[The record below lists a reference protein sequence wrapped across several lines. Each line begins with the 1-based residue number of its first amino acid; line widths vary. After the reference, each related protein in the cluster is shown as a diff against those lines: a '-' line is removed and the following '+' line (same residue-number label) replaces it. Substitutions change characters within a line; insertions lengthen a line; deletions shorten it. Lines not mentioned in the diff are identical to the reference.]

1 MGYFARPKAR
11 PDYTFSHP
19 FYPMNGIRN
28 FLFAGLALGVVA
40 LGLLVHQ
47 QHALIRSLRQ
57 IGEPVATVAPASPVE
72 GARVDEISGARA
84 GVPEDWRTL
93 PTVSRVG
100 GQGADEHQDHART
113 ASLAALL
120 ENPQFLRAL
129 VSHQRT
135 MLDNRYAPLF
145 SQLQLSAEE
154 LDMLRGLLIEKQNS
168 ALDVMMVTSRG
179 AVPGAGAREVRRAT
193 QQAQGEIDAEIR
205 RTLGDDRYAV
215 FNAFE
220 ATLPQR
226 ATVAQLTQRLSYTD
240 TPLQPAQAEALVS
253 TLAES
258 GGGNE
263 SLPGVSVV
271 LSPEDRRAVPIVQST
286 AEASRITDEVVVR
299 SAEVLAPAQI
309 AALRQLQAEQ
319 SAAATMVRLAR
330 GTMPPSASGPASST
344 LLDGLD
350 IHLLLQ

>member
-1 MGYFARPKAR
+1 
-11 PDYTFSHP
+11 
-19 FYPMNGIRN
+19 
-28 FLFAGLALGVVA
+28 
-40 LGLLVHQ
+40 
-47 QHALIRSLRQ
+47 
-57 IGEPVATVAPASPVE
+57 
-72 GARVDEISGARA
+72 
-84 GVPEDWRTL
+84 
-93 PTVSRVG
+93 
-100 GQGADEHQDHART
+100 
-113 ASLAALL
+113 
-120 ENPQFLRAL
+120 
-129 VSHQRT
+129 
-135 MLDNRYAPLF
+135 
-145 SQLQLSAEE
+145 
-154 LDMLRGLLIEKQNS
+154 MLRGLLIEKQNS

>member
-1 MGYFARPKAR
+1 
-11 PDYTFSHP
+11 
-19 FYPMNGIRN
+19 
-28 FLFAGLALGVVA
+28 
-40 LGLLVHQ
+40 
-47 QHALIRSLRQ
+47 
-57 IGEPVATVAPASPVE
+57 
-72 GARVDEISGARA
+72 
-84 GVPEDWRTL
+84 
-93 PTVSRVG
+93 
-100 GQGADEHQDHART
+100 
-113 ASLAALL
+113 
-120 ENPQFLRAL
+120 
-129 VSHQRT
+129 
-135 MLDNRYAPLF
+135 
-145 SQLQLSAEE
+145 
-154 LDMLRGLLIEKQNS
+154 
-168 ALDVMMVTSRG
+168 
-179 AVPGAGAREVRRAT
+179 
-193 QQAQGEIDAEIR
+193 
-205 RTLGDDRYAV
+205 V
-215 FNAFE
+215 FKAFE